1 MLFKKLGVE
10 SNNELYINSINYDSV
25 HLFGNGEV
33 PHLGSQSYFLVSTGV
48 PIPWKTSNGL
58 VVNGGSDSIMNP
70 YLAHMTDRE
79 LLEQIYLLL
88 LQINVKVSE
97 IDNDTKQFG
106 MNVAANLVGEA
117 LIANNNDAER
127 RNN

>member
-1 MLFKKLGVE
+1 
-10 SNNELYINSINYDSV
+10 
-25 HLFGNGEV
+25 
-33 PHLGSQSYFLVSTGV
+33 
-48 PIPWKTSNGL
+48 
-58 VVNGGSDSIMNP
+58 MNP

-106 MNVAANLVGEA
+106 MNVAANLVGDA
-117 LIANNNDAER
+117 LIANNNDVQR

>member
-1 MLFKKLGVE
+1 
-10 SNNELYINSINYDSV
+10 
-25 HLFGNGEV
+25 
-33 PHLGSQSYFLVSTGV
+33 
-48 PIPWKTSNGL
+48 
-58 VVNGGSDSIMNP
+58 MNP

-106 MNVAANLVGEA
+106 MNVAANLIGEA
-117 LIANNNDAER
+117 LMINNNDAER

>member
-1 MLFKKLGVE
+1 
-10 SNNELYINSINYDSV
+10 
-25 HLFGNGEV
+25 
-33 PHLGSQSYFLVSTGV
+33 
-48 PIPWKTSNGL
+48 
-58 VVNGGSDSIMNP
+58 MNP

-97 IDNDTKQFG
+97 IDNDPKQFG
-106 MNVAANLVGEA
+106 MNVAANLVGDA
-117 LIANNNDAER
+117 LMMNNNDAER

>member
-1 MLFKKLGVE
+1 
-10 SNNELYINSINYDSV
+10 
-25 HLFGNGEV
+25 
-33 PHLGSQSYFLVSTGV
+33 
-48 PIPWKTSNGL
+48 
-58 VVNGGSDSIMNP
+58 MNP

-88 LQINVKVSE
+88 LQINMKVSE

-106 MNVAANLVGEA
+106 MNVAANLVGDV
-117 LIANNNDAER
+117 LMINNNDAER

>member
-1 MLFKKLGVE
+1 ME
-10 SNNELYINSINYDSV
+10 
-25 HLFGNGEV
+25 
-33 PHLGSQSYFLVSTGV
+33 
-48 PIPWKTSNGL
+48 
-58 VVNGGSDSIMNP
+58 MNP

-88 LQINVKVSE
+88 LQINVKVSQ

>member
-1 MLFKKLGVE
+1 
-10 SNNELYINSINYDSV
+10 
-25 HLFGNGEV
+25 
-33 PHLGSQSYFLVSTGV
+33 
-48 PIPWKTSNGL
+48 
-58 VVNGGSDSIMNP
+58 MNP

-106 MNVAANLVGEA
+106 MNVAANPVGDA
-117 LIANNNDAER
+117 LMMNNNDAER

>member
-1 MLFKKLGVE
+1 
-10 SNNELYINSINYDSV
+10 
-25 HLFGNGEV
+25 
-33 PHLGSQSYFLVSTGV
+33 
-48 PIPWKTSNGL
+48 
-58 VVNGGSDSIMNP
+58 MNP

-79 LLEQIYLLL
+79 LLEQIYFLL

-117 LIANNNDAER
+117 LITNNNDAER

>member
-1 MLFKKLGVE
+1 
-10 SNNELYINSINYDSV
+10 
-25 HLFGNGEV
+25 
-33 PHLGSQSYFLVSTGV
+33 
-48 PIPWKTSNGL
+48 
-58 VVNGGSDSIMNP
+58 MNL

-106 MNVAANLVGEA
+106 MNVAANLVGDA
-117 LIANNNDAER
+117 LIANNNDAQR

>member
-1 MLFKKLGVE
+1 
-10 SNNELYINSINYDSV
+10 
-25 HLFGNGEV
+25 
-33 PHLGSQSYFLVSTGV
+33 
-48 PIPWKTSNGL
+48 
-58 VVNGGSDSIMNP
+58 MNP

-117 LIANNNDAER
+117 LIMNNNDAER

>member
-1 MLFKKLGVE
+1 
-10 SNNELYINSINYDSV
+10 
-25 HLFGNGEV
+25 
-33 PHLGSQSYFLVSTGV
+33 
-48 PIPWKTSNGL
+48 
-58 VVNGGSDSIMNP
+58 MNP
-70 YLAHMTDRE
+70 YLARMTDRE

-106 MNVAANLVGEA
+106 MNVAANLVGDA
-117 LIANNNDAER
+117 LIANNNDAQR

>member
-1 MLFKKLGVE
+1 
-10 SNNELYINSINYDSV
+10 
-25 HLFGNGEV
+25 
-33 PHLGSQSYFLVSTGV
+33 
-48 PIPWKTSNGL
+48 
-58 VVNGGSDSIMNP
+58 MNP
-70 YLAHMTDRE
+70 YLAHMTDRV

>member
-1 MLFKKLGVE
+1 
-10 SNNELYINSINYDSV
+10 
-25 HLFGNGEV
+25 
-33 PHLGSQSYFLVSTGV
+33 
-48 PIPWKTSNGL
+48 
-58 VVNGGSDSIMNP
+58 MNP

-88 LQINVKVSE
+88 LQVTVKVSE

-106 MNVAANLVGEA
+106 MNVAANLVGDA
-117 LIANNNDAER
+117 LMMNNNDAER

>member
-1 MLFKKLGVE
+1 
-10 SNNELYINSINYDSV
+10 
-25 HLFGNGEV
+25 
-33 PHLGSQSYFLVSTGV
+33 
-48 PIPWKTSNGL
+48 
-58 VVNGGSDSIMNP
+58 MNP

-106 MNVAANLVGEA
+106 MNVAANLVGEV
-117 LIANNNDAER
+117 LMMNNNDAQR

>member
-1 MLFKKLGVE
+1 
-10 SNNELYINSINYDSV
+10 
-25 HLFGNGEV
+25 
-33 PHLGSQSYFLVSTGV
+33 
-48 PIPWKTSNGL
+48 
-58 VVNGGSDSIMNP
+58 MNP

-88 LQINVKVSE
+88 LKINMKVSD

-106 MNVAANLVGEA
+106 MNVAANLVGDA
-117 LIANNNDAER
+117 LMLNNNDAER

>member
-1 MLFKKLGVE
+1 
-10 SNNELYINSINYDSV
+10 
-25 HLFGNGEV
+25 
-33 PHLGSQSYFLVSTGV
+33 
-48 PIPWKTSNGL
+48 
-58 VVNGGSDSIMNP
+58 MNP

-97 IDNDTKQFG
+97 IDKDTKQFG

>member
-1 MLFKKLGVE
+1 
-10 SNNELYINSINYDSV
+10 
-25 HLFGNGEV
+25 
-33 PHLGSQSYFLVSTGV
+33 
-48 PIPWKTSNGL
+48 
-58 VVNGGSDSIMNP
+58 MNP

-117 LIANNNDAER
+117 LIANNNDTER